1 MKTPQRTF
9 VVEFKSPRRQQ
20 KARTNSIWGDTD
32 LKALAREVEGQAS
45 DLAYSPKTEI
55 VLGTNT
61 VDLPPVDMGSVAET
75 AGIVDAAQIE
85 QLSGDDLKT
94 DELPR
99 RSSEHTDVDPE
110 VVAAEALNIQAPLDT
125 PEPLGIPEPQ
135 TISKLAAI
143 KRSGRRQRSTSPGTL
158 AQTAPAAV
166 YTEPGLDEIAALDAE
181 NKRLKLLL
189 VEHLRDQ
196 NMRLEQMLERFALS

>member
-1 MKTPQRTF
+1 MKTPQRKF

-61 VDLPPVDMGSVAET
+61 ADLPPVAMGSVAET

-94 DELPR
+94 EELPR
-99 RSSEHTDVDPE
+99 RSSEHTDLDPE
-110 VVAAEALNIQAPLDT
+110 VVAAEALNIQAPL
-125 PEPLGIPEPQ
+125 GRPEPQ

>member
-1 MKTPQRTF
+1 MKTPQRKF

-32 LKALAREVEGQAS
+32 LKALAREVEEQAT
-45 DLAYSPKTEI
+45 DLTYSPKTEI
-55 VLGTNT
+55 LLGTNT
-61 VDLPPVDMGSVAET
+61 VVLSPVDRGSVAET

-125 PEPLGIPEPQ
+125 PEPLGRPEPQ

-143 KRSGRRQRSTSPGTL
+143 KPSGRRQRSTSPGTL